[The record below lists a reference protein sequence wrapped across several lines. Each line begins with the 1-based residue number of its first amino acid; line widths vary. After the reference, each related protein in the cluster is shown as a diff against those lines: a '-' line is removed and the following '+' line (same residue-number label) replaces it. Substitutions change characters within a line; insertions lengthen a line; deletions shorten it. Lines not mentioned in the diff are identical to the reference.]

1 MNDKQLQLVTFNQA
15 VALKKHGF
23 NLETYEYYDPDD
35 MFQYNDEGRALN
47 FGKSRFNHNKKRIDP
62 RFCKFISAPSI
73 PLALKWFRDTKGLN
87 AFCDNK
93 YHGWHYDI
101 YSIGNDAIRIDGNE
115 LQIFFETYEEAESA
129 LLDELLMLIENEK

>member
-15 VALKKHGF
+15 VKLKAIGF
-23 NLETYEYYDPDD
+23 NWPTYFYYEGIEESFLESGNFPVAHNLDN
-35 MFQYNDEGRALN
+35 NDGIR
-47 FGKSRFNHNKKRIDP
+47 K
-62 RFCKFISAPSI
+62 KFIRTSAPTVSH
-73 PLALKWFRDTKGLN
+73 ALKWMRDKKGLH

-93 YHGWHYDI
+93 YHGWHYEI